1 MTRLPVASLLMLSI
15 ATFESAAQNGPS
27 TMARADSAWKSG
39 DRNRARVL
47 YGEVLAMDSS
57 ASRAVFRLAQL
68 ARSNERALAL
78 YRRYIVLEPDD
89 PWGYMAEGDLLAR
102 MGHID
107 EALNCYEGAHALAP
121 GERDVAFGRARVLER
136 AGRPHQAADE
146 LAGWTAAHPDDA
158 EAWDLLGRAQ
168 MRAGRPRAA
177 AQSFERAERLG
188 VQGSSTRRAVARAAT
203 APAITPE
210 AVSLGDSDGN
220 RTTRFGASVDAMAG
234 DGIRFGVRAMHQAIQ
249 GDVDEVRG
257 LDVEARL
264 SATPSSLVRL
274 NGSVGMMGFNGIT
287 VTVPDPAPVPGPGP
301 GPGQGAGPGAG
312 QNPPAPAPPQPP
324 RRTTGWSAMVASTR
338 VRLRAPDRGPS
349 LDFRLDR
356 APVGFNPQL
365 IQNHVER
372 SEARTTLELPV
383 SVLRLRMI
391 GRYGRLT
398 ASTEGANTRTS
409 VEGAVALPLGTWQ
422 PSLQYRRT
430 GFARPS
436 LAGYF
441 APRLAETVEAGAYL
455 ESGDDGLLTMSA
467 DLGGGMQ
474 RVTPHGA
481 GTGAWSRVWR
491 VWGQAALALGPG
503 RFWFVEIEGYDAPF
517 AIEGASTTGSWR
529 FLSTTTGVRWS
540 LR

>member
-1 MTRLPVASLLMLSI
+1 MTRSSLACLLVLSI
-15 ATFESAAQNGPS
+15 ATRALPAQAVPA
-27 TMARADSAWKSG
+27 TLARADSAWKSG
-39 DRNRARVL
+39 DRSRARAL
-47 YGEVLAMDSS
+47 YAELLALDST

-68 ARSNERALAL
+68 ESSDERALAL
-78 YRRYIVLEPDD
+78 YRRYIVLEPND
-89 PWGYMAEGDLLAR
+89 PWGYMAEGDLLAS

-146 LAGWTAAHPDDA
+146 MTGWTSMHPDDA

-177 AQSFERAERLG
+177 AQAFERAERLG
-188 VQGSSTRRAVARAAT
+188 VRGAATRRGAANAAA

-220 RTTRFGASVDAMAG
+220 RTTRFGASVDVMAG
-234 DGIRFGVRAMHQAIQ
+234 DGVRLGVRAMRQAIQ
-249 GDVDEVRG
+249 SDVDEVRG

-274 NGSVGMMGFNGIT
+274 NGSVGIIGFGGIAESG
-287 VTVPDPAPVPGPGP
+287 TVPLP
-301 GPGQGAGPGAG
+301 GPGQGQGQGPVQGPVQG
-312 QNPPAPAPPQPP
+312 PPTLPPG
-324 RRTTGWSAMVASTR
+324 RTGSWSAMAASAR
-338 VRLRAPDRGPS
+338 VRLRAPGTGPS

-365 IQNHVER
+365 IRNHVER
-372 SEARTTLELPV
+372 SEARATLELPL
-383 SVLRLRMI
+383 SALRLRGV
-391 GRYGRLT
+391 GRFGQLT
-398 ASTEGANTRTS
+398 SAGEGSNSRTS
-409 VEGAVALPLGTWQ
+409 VEGALALPLGMWQ

-441 APRLAETVEAGAYL
+441 APRLAETLEAGTYL

-467 DLGGGMQ
+467 DLGAGMQ

-481 GTGAWSRVWR
+481 VTGAWSRVWR
-491 VWGQAALALGPG
+491 AWGQAALALGPG
-503 RFWFVEIEGYDAPF
+503 RSWFVEIEAYDAPF
-517 AIEGASTTGSWR
+517 ALEGAATDGSWR
-529 FLSTTTGVRWS
+529 FLSVTSGLRWVI
-540 LR
+540 R